1 MARPSAMRRLA
12 SKLSARRCFM
22 SAARLSRS
30 MTTSMSCFSFF
41 FSVGQG
47 FGFHHLAGLAVA
59 ADAKAHVAAR
69 LHVFKQFGEL
79 ALAVA
84 HHGRQDHQPRVFG
97 QRQHGVHHLAHAL
110 RLQRQ
115 AWSGQ

>member
-1 MARPSAMRRLA
+1 MRRLA
-12 SKLSARRCFM
+12 SKLSARRC
-22 SAARLSRS
+22 ACDIGILRLEP
-30 MTTSMSCFSFF
+30 
-41 FSVGQG
+41 VDDDIDVVLLVLLQLGQG

-59 ADAKAHVAAR
+59 TDAKAHVAAR
-69 LHVFKQFGEL
+69 LHVLKQFGEL

-84 HHGRQDHQPRVFG
+84 HHGRQDHQPRVLG
-97 QRQHGVHHLAHAL
+97 QGQHGVHHLADAL